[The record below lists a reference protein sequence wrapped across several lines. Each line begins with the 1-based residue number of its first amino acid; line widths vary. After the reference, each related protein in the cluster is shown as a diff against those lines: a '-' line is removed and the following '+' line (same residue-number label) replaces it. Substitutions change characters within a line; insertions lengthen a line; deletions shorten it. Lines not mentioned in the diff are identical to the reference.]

1 MKKFI
6 PLVLAAALFV
16 PVCTSAQ
23 NDNTAA
29 KDYKKD
35 FDEFRKG
42 IHSDFDSFRSRILEH
57 YADFLRGE
65 WHEYEALM
73 PKERYSQPKPTVAPV
88 VTPERTPK
96 PKPKNKPKPE
106 EKAMPQP
113 APEPAPAPAP
123 EPEPT
128 PVPAP
133 APEPAPK
140 PEPTPVP
147 APAPEPE
154 PTPVPA
160 PKPEPTPAPAPK
172 PADLPK
178 PEKKQE
184 EADRFSFYT
193 MPVKVPKVSYNV
205 KNTLQST
212 EDFADQWS
220 SLNRQDVAKF
230 VIPTLQKIA
239 RDAGL
244 NDYLTYRLVHDYVNA
259 KIPDADN
266 TSRVSLMHY
275 LLTNM
280 GYDARL
286 ALASAGR
293 IPILLL
299 PIDQQV
305 YGLMSMKFN
314 DKNYYLFLPDG
325 MPNSAISGNRIYTC
339 TLPAEAS
346 KGKSF
351 DLVINELKI
360 PEKPKEFNL
369 QYGKL
374 HLTGVLNENLIPIL
388 YRYPQM
394 QMDGYARSNIQP
406 KLRRDLTRQIQE
418 QLGAL
423 ADGAD
428 VEELLSFTQH
438 VFEYATDQAF
448 HGFEKPYFLEESL
461 YYPLNDCEDRA
472 IFYSYFLW
480 NALGKKAQLIQYPGH
495 EAVTVKLDSPVEGTA
510 YTTGGE
516 TFYISDPTYIGAK
529 TGMVME
535 QFRSVAPKVDYTYE

>member
-1 MKKFI
+1 MKRII

-16 PVCTSAQ
+16 PVCSHAQDTKSAAQ
-23 NDNTAA
+23 
-29 KDYKKD
+29 DYRKG
-35 FDEFRKG
+35 FEEFRKG
-42 IHSDFDSFRSRILEH
+42 IHSDFDSFRSRILDH
-57 YADFLRGE
+57 YADFLQGE

-73 PKERYSQPKPTVAPV
+73 PKERYSQPKPNVAPV
-88 VTPERTPK
+88 ATPERTPK
-96 PKPKNKPKPE
+96 PKPKNKPRPE

-113 APEPAPAPAP
+113 VPEPTPAPAP
-123 EPEPT
+123 EPEP
-128 PVPAP
+128 A
-133 APEPAPK
+133 PAPK
-140 PEPTPVP
+140 PEP
-147 APAPEPE
+147 APASKPEPA
-154 PTPVPA
+154 PA
-160 PKPEPTPAPAPK
+160 PKPEPAPAPK

-178 PEKKQE
+178 PDKKSE
-184 EADRFSFYT
+184 DADRFSFYT

-205 KNTLQST
+205 KNTLRT
-212 EDFADQWS
+212 AEDFANQWR
-220 SLNRQDVAKF
+220 SLERQDVAKF
-230 VIPTLQKIA
+230 VTPTLQKIA

-244 NDYLTYRLVHDYVNA
+244 NDYLTYRLVHDYVCA
-259 KIPDADN
+259 KIPEGDN
-266 TSRVSLMHY
+266 TARVSVIHY

-286 ALASAGR
+286 ATASAGK

-299 PIDQQV
+299 PIEQEV
-305 YGLMSMKFN
+305 YGIRYTKFDN
-314 DKNYYLFLPDG
+314 NGKNYYMFLPDG
-325 MPNSAISGNRIYTC
+325 MPDSALSGNQIRTC

-346 KGKSF
+346 KGKAF

-360 PEKPKEFNL
+360 PEKPKTFDL

-374 HLTGVLNENLIPIL
+374 HLTGELNENLIPIL

-406 KLRRDLTRQIQE
+406 KLRRDLVRQIQE

-423 ADGAD
+423 ADGTD

-461 YYPLNDCEDRA
+461 YYPLNDCEDRS

-480 NALGKKAQLIQYPGH
+480 NALGKKALLLNFPGH
-495 EAVTVKLDSPVEGTA
+495 EAVAVKLDKPVDGTS
-510 YTTGGE
+510 YTVGGE

-529 TGMVME
+529 TGMAMD
-535 QFRSVAPKVDYTYE
+535 QFRTVSPKVDYTYE